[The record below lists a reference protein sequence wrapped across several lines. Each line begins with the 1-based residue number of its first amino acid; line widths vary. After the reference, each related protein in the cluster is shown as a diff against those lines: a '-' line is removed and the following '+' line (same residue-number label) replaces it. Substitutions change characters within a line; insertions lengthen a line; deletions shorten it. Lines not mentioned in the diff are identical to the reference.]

1 MFKIQYNLILNII
14 LDYKMSFLN
23 TSQSKAALVIGINYT
38 GHERGVLRGCI
49 NDTEKIIDFLKTRCG
64 YTDDNIILLTDETDN
79 KPTKQNILNGM
90 NSLAEKSKECKEL
103 WFSYSGHGSYLN
115 SNSND
120 DESDYKDEA
129 LVPLDYETAGLI
141 RDDTIYND
149 LVKKIPTDCKLFSI
163 VDACHSGTSLDL
175 PYVYRVDTGIKV
187 NRPEENICNALKISG
202 CRDNQTSA
210 DAYINGEFQGALTF
224 AFIKT
229 MEDFNYNFTSKQ
241 IIERL
246 KNYLNNNNY
255 PQIPTLSLS
264 KSSLLNELVMGDS
277 TPEKTNINIYLKG
290 DSWCKDESSWNIY
303 SVSENKNI
311 FDKNKKFYIKN
322 EEVNFKLHLETG
334 SYILIFHDSYGDGGI
349 TGNVKYINNNLL
361 IKNLNFNSGTNKS
374 IEFEVIYENSSQ
386 PISEEEKE
394 VSISITGDYYVK
406 YESSFNILDRLGS
419 NIFSNDIKFNSS
431 NENKNVTCK
440 LKQGKYK
447 LKCIDNYG
455 DGGMEGI
462 IKQNKETLLSFNWNN
477 LNWKDNNGFLKYY
490 EFEVL

>member
-1 MFKIQYNLILNII
+1 M
-14 LDYKMSFLN
+14 
-23 TSQSKAALVIGINYT
+23 
-38 GHERGVLRGCI
+38 
-49 NDTEKIIDFLKTRCG
+49 
-64 YTDDNIILLTDETDN
+64 
-79 KPTKQNILNGM
+79 
-90 NSLAEKSKECKEL
+90 
-103 WFSYSGHGSYLN
+103 
-115 SNSND
+115 
-120 DESDYKDEA
+120 
-129 LVPLDYETAGLI
+129 PLDYETAGLI

-322 EEVNFKLHLETG
+322 EEVNFKLHLESG